1 MNRED
6 DADDRPD
13 QREQREQ
20 GARGGHD
27 ELAEPA
33 EPAPPNVWMRPER
46 GSRGPRPSFSR
57 AQLTRAAIRV
67 ADAEGLEAMSMRRI
81 AAEIGAGTMSLY
93 RYISGKD
100 DLIDLML
107 DEVALEYLPD
117 DTPLTGDWRTD
128 LRLLAVNSRATMLRH
143 PWMASLSLIRRTGG
157 PNRIALTEKALRIVD
172 GLGLSVDAMLTII
185 GAVSAYVAGFVQ
197 SELAEVD
204 AARRSGLTLAQFMSR
219 QLPFIQSVIA
229 TGDYPLF
236 TRMLAEAG
244 TELLTSDDRFT
255 YGLDR
260 LLDGIAA
267 HLPDAGGPAGPPTGT
282 ST

>member
-13 QREQREQ
+13 QPEQREQ
-20 GARGGHD
+20 GTRGEHD
-27 ELAEPA
+27 EPA

-46 GSRGPRPSFSR
+46 GSRGPRPAFSR
-57 AQLTRAAIRV
+57 AQMTRAAIRV

-107 DEVALEYLPD
+107 DEVALEYLPG

-128 LRLLAVNSRATMLRH
+128 LRRLAVNSRATMLRH

-185 GAVSAYVAGFVQ
+185 GAVSAYVAGHVQ
-197 SELAEVD
+197 SELSEFE
-204 AARRSGLTLAQFMSR
+204 AARRSGLTLVEFMNR
-219 QLPFIQSVIA
+219 QLPFIQSIIA

-236 TRMLAEAG
+236 TRMIAEAG
-244 TELLTSDDRFT
+244 TELRTPDDRFT

-267 HLPDAGGPAGPPTGT
+267 HLPDQERPPENP
-282 ST
+282 SD